1 MIREQAVPSDS
12 AAWLGI
18 ASNVILAVFKG
29 VVGLLFD
36 SRVLLADALYSASD
50 AAAGIAGKFE
60 LLPDKHRRQWLARP
74 GAIRGSTA
82 EPLMASFFA
91 VFLFMGAL
99 HMGISSISSILT
111 GDVAAPGY
119 MAGVAIVIS
128 IALREMVFR
137 LQHRQSR
144 KRPEASSQAYI
155 HMHKNSLYCS
165 IVVLLGVFGA
175 MCGEAWD
182 LPVLLYMDPAAALIV
197 ACIVVWKGFRLIFGA
212 VYGGKRESRARGEDK
227 MPFIETV
234 QRVHGVITVD
244 ELKLKDDGY
253 YISIAAIISVN
264 PRISVLEANHIA
276 NRAKILLLN
285 RFSQVSDVSI
295 QVMPYD
301 PGYPYKSNYEGSNN
315 DLPTLLQ

>member
-18 ASNVILAVFKG
+18 INNAIVAVFKG

-36 SRVLLADALYSASD
+36 SRALLADALYSASD
-50 AAAGIAGKFE
+50 AAAGISGKVQ
-60 LLPDKHRRQWLARP
+60 LPQKLKKRKDLRRRI
-74 GAIRGSTA
+74 GKNSTA
-82 EPLMASFFA
+82 EPLIAIFFA

-99 HMGISSISSILT
+99 QMGISSISAMTSGNVI
-111 GDVAAPGY
+111 APGF
-119 MAGVAIVIS
+119 MSGVAIVIS
-128 IALREMVFR
+128 IALREAVFQIQLR
-137 LQHRQSR
+137 QNRKHPGNASQVYIEMHR
-144 KRPEASSQAYI
+144 
-155 HMHKNSLYCS
+155 HSLYCS
-165 IVVLLGVFGA
+165 IVVLFGVFGA
-175 MCGEAWD
+175 MTGEAWD
-182 LPVLLYMDPAAALIV
+182 KPLMLYLDPAAALV
-197 ACIVVWKGFRLIFGA
+197 AACLVFWRGYRLIFGA
-212 VYGGKRESRARGEDK
+212 IYGEQQPKVQIEDK
-227 MPFIETV
+227 SSFIETV
-234 QRVHGVITVD
+234 QRVHGVISVD
-244 ELKLKDDGY
+244 EMKIKDNGL
-253 YISIAAIISVN
+253 YISVAAIISVN

>member
-1 MIREQAVPSDS
+1 MIREQAVPSGS

-18 ASNVILAVFKG
+18 INNAIVAVFKG

-36 SRVLLADALYSASD
+36 SRALLADALYSASD
-50 AAAGIAGKFE
+50 AAAGISEKVQLPQKLKQRRDMRPWAG
-60 LLPDKHRRQWLARP
+60 RN
-74 GAIRGSTA
+74 STA
-82 EPLMASFFA
+82 EPLIASFFA

-99 HMGISSISSILT
+99 QMGISSISVIASGNII
-111 GDVAAPGY
+111 APGF
-119 MAGVAIVIS
+119 MSGVAIVIS
-128 IALREMVFR
+128 LALREAVFQIQ
-137 LQHRQSR
+137 LRQNR
-144 KRPEASSQAYI
+144 KRSGKVSQTYI
-155 HMHKNSLYCS
+155 EMHRHSLFCS

-175 MCGEAWD
+175 MTGEVWD
-182 LPVLLYMDPAAALIV
+182 KPLMLYLDPAAALV
-197 ACIVVWKGFRLIFGA
+197 AACLVFWRGYRLIFGA
-212 VYGGKRESRARGEDK
+212 IYGKQQPKVQTEDK
-227 MPFIETV
+227 SPFIETV
-234 QRVHGVITVD
+234 QRVHGVISVD
-244 ELKLKDDGY
+244 ELKIKDNGH
-253 YISIAAIISVN
+253 YISVAAIISVN